1 VTIDKWVA
9 AIKADDSALPLEQ
22 KVVKHKPAEAFD
34 YCYLGTDYQTKVTD
48 AARCDADPVLKYY
61 ASPRQIAGGPLS
73 EDVLKCQLKPLRRGD
88 YQTSFSDAQW
98 SRLQKVFASG
108 VCDWSK
114 PGVGVK
120 ASTPWQ
126 SFSEG
131 PGGTPM
137 PPAPTSER
145 L

>member
-1 VTIDKWVA
+1 
-9 AIKADDSALPLEQ
+9 
-22 KVVKHKPAEAFD
+22 
-34 YCYLGTDYQTKVTD
+34 
-48 AARCDADPVLKYY
+48 
-61 ASPRQIAGGPLS
+61 LS
-73 EDVLKCQLKPLRRGD
+73 EDVLKCQLEPLRRSL
-88 YQTSFSDAQW
+88 YQASFSDAQW

-120 ASTPWQ
+120 PSTPWQ

-137 PPAPTSER
+137 PPAPTSA
-145 L
+145 LL